1 MQNLL
6 QEDPTIEKRR
16 NELEDRMA
24 RLLKIKEK
32 LDGFSWVEV
41 PDPESPIIQQNV
53 LPEAVIDV
61 GYSLT
66 PQSVSG
72 RQTPDSE
79 TSLYAMAEPQVSPS
93 SSDSVHLPI
102 APFAMPRSSISGGK
116 SIFSFV

>member
-1 MQNLL
+1 MTMQNLL

-16 NELEDRMA
+16 NELDDRMA

-41 PDPESPIIQQNV
+41 PDPESPIIQPNV
-53 LPEAVIDV
+53 LPEAVTDV
-61 GYSLT
+61 GHSPT

-79 TSLYAMAEPQVSPS
+79 LSLYAMAEPRVSRG
-93 SSDSVHLPI
+93 SSDGVHLSI
-102 APFAMPRSSISGGK
+102 GSFAMVANKVIDSI
-116 SIFSFV
+116 

>member
-1 MQNLL
+1 MTMQNLL

-41 PDPESPIIQQNV
+41 PDPESPIIQPNV
-53 LPEAVIDV
+53 LLVPEAVTDV
-61 GYSLT
+61 GHSPT

-79 TSLYAMAEPQVSPS
+79 LSLYAMAEPQVSRA
-93 SSDSVHLPI
+93 SSDGVHLSI
-102 APFAMPRSSISGGK
+102 GSFAMVANKVIDSI
-116 SIFSFV
+116 